1 MLRNYLTVALRNLR
15 KHAGYTLINSTGL
28 GVAFAVTIVF
38 GLVATKILSW
48 DAFHEHADQIYLVE
62 SVSNANGDGQP
73 STSTWAPTLDALTRT
88 HPKVRGG
95 TRVEWRTHQVQ
106 VDGTTIEQTIQ
117 YADSSF
123 FEVFT
128 FPLVRG
134 DPATVL
140 DRKSAAVMSED
151 AAEKYFPN
159 SDPVGQTLTLDGAS
173 ELVVTGVAENPPVN
187 TRMRFDVVANFAH
200 AETHVESV
208 RDWHD
213 EWRSTFLQTYVRLR
227 EGTDPAALERQLPS
241 FLETQLGAERA
252 EKWAMNLVAL
262 PEVYDRHA
270 GIDTYAYLLLA
281 MALGM
286 LGMAAINVTNLA
298 TARSLK
304 RAREVGVRKAI
315 GARRSGLAGQFLV
328 ESTVLGLVALVPG
341 VLLAQIAIPS
351 VGTFLD
357 LPVTLD
363 LGEPLV
369 WGVLLG
375 LAVVVGLL
383 AGGYPAFFLS
393 RFQPARVLKG
403 DLSRQ
408 PGGQWLRRGLVV
420 GQFTIAAVLLAGT
433 VGLWQQM
440 DFMRQRAQKQLQLD
454 GVVQMEVSVDP
465 FGGAEQAWSKL
476 RTVRRELERL
486 PDVAHVSVSSGVPG
500 AYRNI
505 QDVGL
510 RPGDANQ
517 PKMRATYVDEEYFD
531 VYNLQLV
538 AGHGFREA
546 TETEKERG
554 VVVNQAAVRH
564 FGWDSFRGKVLYQG
578 DTERPVIGVVED
590 YHYKSLR
597 EPIEPTIHK
606 YAADAFGAYSISVR
620 AAGPPSQA
628 LIADLRTAWTELGL
642 PVAFDYTFG
651 DQRFDGIPFADQKMA
666 TLVQYSAL
674 IAILIAL
681 LGLMG
686 IVSLSVVQRTKEI
699 GIRKAL
705 GAPVRSIVGLL
716 TKDFALLVGGAL
728 VLGLPLAYWGLSTYL
743 QTFAYR
749 VDLGVGPF
757 VGTCVAMFGLAFLA
771 MSYHTLKAARTDP
784 ATTLRD
790 E

>member
-15 KHAGYTLINSTGL
+15 KHLGYTLINSTGL
-28 GVAFAVTIVF
+28 AVAFAVTIVF

-48 DAFHEHADQIYLVE
+48 DAFHEHADDIYLVE
-62 SVSNANGDGQP
+62 SVSNANGDGEP
-73 STSTWAPTLDALTRT
+73 STSTWAPTLGALTRT
-88 HPKVRGG
+88 YPQVVGG
-95 TRVEWRTHQVQ
+95 TRVEVKSHQVQ
-106 VDGTTIEQTIQ
+106 VGGSTIEQAIY

-134 DPATVL
+134 NPATVL
-140 DRKSAAVMSED
+140 DRKSAAVLSAD
-151 AAEKYFPN
+151 GAEKYFPDT
-159 SDPVGQTLTLDGAS
+159 DPIGKTLTLDGAS
-173 ELVVTGVAENPPVN
+173 ELVVTGVAENPPAN
-187 TRMRFDVVANFAH
+187 TRMRFEVVANFAH
-200 AETHVESV
+200 AETHVESI

-213 EWRSTFLQTYVRLR
+213 VWRSTFLQTYVRL
-227 EGTDPAALERQLPS
+227 GDGADPETLERQLPA
-241 FLETQLGAERA
+241 FLENQIGADRA
-252 EKWAMNLVAL
+252 EKWGLNLVAL
-262 PEVYDRHA
+262 PEVFNRQT
-270 GIDTYAYLLLA
+270 GSNTYAYLLLV

-286 LGMAAINVTNLA
+286 LGVAGINVMNLA

-315 GARRSGLAGQFLV
+315 GAWRSGLEGQFLV

-341 VLLAQIAIPS
+341 VLLAKIATPW
-351 VGTFLD
+351 VGTFLE
-357 LPVTLD
+357 LPMTLE
-363 LGEPLV
+363 LGTPVV
-369 WGVLLG
+369 WGTLFG
-375 LAVVVGLL
+375 LAIVVGLL

-393 RFQPARVLKG
+393 RFRPARVLKG

-420 GQFTIAAVLLAGT
+420 GQFTIAAVLLVGT
-433 VGLWQQM
+433 VGVWRQM
-440 DFMRQRAQKQLQLD
+440 DFMKQRTQQALQLD
-454 GVVQMEVSVDP
+454 GVVQMEASVDP
-465 FGGAEQAWSKL
+465 FGGAEQAWGKL
-476 RTVRRELERL
+476 RTVRRELKRL
-486 PDVAHVSVSSGVPG
+486 PGVAHVSASSGVPG

-531 VYNLQLV
+531 VYNLRLV

-554 VVVNQAAVRH
+554 VVVNQAAIRH

-578 DTERPVIGVVED
+578 DTERPVIGVVAD
-590 YHYKSLR
+590 YHYKSLS
-597 EPIEPTIHK
+597 EPIEPTVHK
-606 YAADAFGAYSISVR
+606 YAADAFGAYS
-620 AAGPPSQA
+620 
-628 LIADLRTAWTELGL
+628 
-642 PVAFDYTFG
+642 
-651 DQRFDGIPFADQKMA
+651 
-666 TLVQYSAL
+666 
-674 IAILIAL
+674 IAL

-705 GAPVRSIVGLL
+705 GAPVRSIVGML
-716 TKDFALLVGGAL
+716 TKDFALLIGAAL
-728 VLGLPLAYWGLSTYL
+728 AVGLPLAYWGLETYL

-749 VDLGVGPF
+749 IDFGLMPF
-757 VGTCVAMFGLAFLA
+757 VWTCLVLFALSFLA
-771 MSYHTLKAARTDP
+771 MSYHTLQAARTDL
-784 ATTLRD
+784 AKTLRD

>member
-28 GVAFAVTIVF
+28 AVAFAVTIVF
-38 GLVATKILSW
+38 GLVATKVLSW
-48 DAFHEHADQIYLVE
+48 DAFHEHADKIYLVE
-62 SVSNANGDGQP
+62 SVSNANGNGEP
-73 STSTWAPTLDALTRT
+73 STSTWAPTLGALERMY
-88 HPKVRGG
+88 PQVVGG
-95 TRVEWRTHQVQ
+95 TRVEASTHQVQ
-106 VDGTTIEQTIQ
+106 VDESLIEQTIY

-134 DPATVL
+134 NPTTVL
-140 DRKSAAVMSED
+140 DQRSAAVLSED
-151 AAEKYFPN
+151 AAEKYFPDT
-159 SDPVGQTLTLDGAS
+159 DPVGKTLTLDGAS
-173 ELVVTGVAENPPVN
+173 ELVVTGIAENPPVN
-187 TRMRFDVVANFAH
+187 TSIRFDVVVNFAH
-200 AETHVESV
+200 AETHVESI

-213 EWRSTFLQTYVRLR
+213 VWRSTFLQTYVRLS
-227 EGTDPAALERQLPS
+227 EGTDPEALERQLPS
-241 FLETQLGAERA
+241 FLERQLGAERA
-252 EKWAMNLVAL
+252 DKWGLNLVAL
-262 PEVYDRHA
+262 PEVYDRQA

-315 GARRSGLAGQFLV
+315 GARRSGLAGQFLI
-328 ESTVLGLVALVPG
+328 ESTVLGLVALIPG
-341 VLLAQIAIPS
+341 ILLAQIALPR
-351 VGTFLD
+351 VGAFLD
-357 LPVTLD
+357 LPVTLE
-363 LGEPLV
+363 LGEPVV

-375 LAVVVGLL
+375 LAIVVGLL

-408 PGGQWLRRGLVV
+408 PGGRWLRRGLVV

-433 VGLWQQM
+433 IGLWQQM
-440 DFMRQRAQKQLQLD
+440 DFMKQRTQKALQLD
-454 GVVQMEVSVDP
+454 RVVQMEVSVDP
-465 FGGAEQAWSKL
+465 FGGAAEAWNEL
-476 RTVRRELERL
+476 QTVQRELRRL
-486 PDVAHVSVSSGVPG
+486 PTVSHVSVSSGVPG
-500 AYRNI
+500 AYHNI

-531 VYNLQLV
+531 VYNLRLV

-554 VVVNQAAVRH
+554 VVVNQAALRH
-564 FGWDSFRGKVLYQG
+564 FGWDSFRGKALYQG
-578 DTERPVIGVVED
+578 DTKRPVIGVVED
-590 YHYKSLR
+590 YHYTSLS
-597 EPIEPTIHK
+597 EPIKPAIHK
-606 YAADAFGAYSISVR
+606 YAADGFGAYSITVR
-620 AAGPPSQA
+620 TTDPPSQT
-628 LIADLRTAWTELGL
+628 LINDIRSAWTELGL

-651 DQRFDGIPFADQKMA
+651 DQQFDGIPFADQKVA
-666 TLVQYSAL
+666 ILVQCAAL

-716 TKDFALLVGGAL
+716 TKDFALLVGVAL
-728 VLGLPLAYWGLSTYL
+728 ALGLPLAYWGLNSYL
-743 QTFAYR
+743 RTFAYR
-749 VDLGVGPF
+749 VDLGVAPF
-757 VGTCVAMFGLAFLA
+757 TWTCAVTFGLAFLA
-771 MSYHTLKAARTDP
+771 MGYHTLQAARTDP
-784 ATTLRD
+784 AKTLRD